1 MAIRPRIRSPA
12 LPAHRRAGDR
22 LDTRAHLLEAAGHVF
37 AEKGFDRATGKE
49 ICERAG
55 TNTAAVNYYFG
66 GIEGLYAAV
75 LLEAHGRLLNFEK
88 MAAVVAGK
96 PDAQAKLHALIG
108 LIAESLSGR
117 ASSSWEVRVIGREVV
132 APSPAFTALR
142 ESEIPAKSR
151 ILKAIVGELTGLPP
165 DHPAVARGCLSI
177 IAPCLMLAIA
187 DRSILKRVF
196 PQLGLGPADAPALTD
211 HMVRYALAGLA
222 AIADAEGKK
231 T

>member
-1 MAIRPRIRSPA
+1 MATRSRLTAPSA
-12 LPAHRRAGDR
+12 PSRPAHRRAGDR

-75 LLEAHGRLLNFEK
+75 LLEAHGRLLNFDK
-88 MAAVVAGK
+88 MAAAVAGK
-96 PDAQAKLHALIG
+96 PDAQEKLKALLG
-108 LIAESLSGR
+108 LIVESLLGR
-117 ASSSWEVRVIGREVV
+117 AASSWEVRVIGREVM
-132 APSPAFTALR
+132 APSPAFTAIR
-142 ESEIPAKSR
+142 ESEIPTKAR
-151 ILKAIVGELTGLPP
+151 ILKALVGELMGLPP
-165 DHPAVARGCLSI
+165 DHPAVARSCLSI

-187 DRSILKRVF
+187 ERSIVKRVF
-196 PQLGLGPADAPALTD
+196 PQLGLTPADAPTLTE

-222 AIADAEGKK
+222 AVAKVDN
-231 T
+231 

>member
-1 MAIRPRIRSPA
+1 MATRSRSRSLA
-12 LPAHRRAGDR
+12 LAPHRRAGDR

-75 LLEAHGRLLNFEK
+75 LLEAHGRLLNFDK
-88 MAAVVAGK
+88 MAAAVAGQ
-96 PDAQAKLHALIG
+96 PDAQTKLRALLG
-108 LIAESLSGR
+108 LIVETLLGR
-117 ASSSWEVRVIGREVV
+117 ASSSWEVRVIGREVM
-132 APSPAFTALR
+132 APSPAFTVIR

-151 ILKAIVGELTGLPP
+151 ILKAIVGELTRLSP
-165 DHPAVARGCLSI
+165 DHPAVARVCLSI

-196 PQLGLGPADAPALTD
+196 PQLGLGSADAPTLTD

-222 AIADAEGKK
+222 AVAEDKK
-231 T
+231 N